1 MAADRP
7 ILPGSGRRPLAAA
20 RRRGAPD
27 TEAPLEVTLVLRRRA
42 ELPPGPPPRLTPA
55 ELAGTYGA
63 DPADVER
70 VRGALTAEGL
80 AVTSVDPASRRVQV
94 RGTVGTFQR
103 VFGTELEEVESPDPV
118 RGRAVTHRQRSGDLR
133 LPPALAGIVTA
144 VLGLDDRPQ
153 ARTRF
158 RPAAPVGTA
167 FTPPELGR
175 VYRFPAGT
183 DGSGQIL
190 AILEF
195 GGGYTQAD
203 LDQYW
208 TSIGPAAA
216 PTVTAVGVDGA
227 ANAPAGDPHGPDG
240 EVLLDI
246 EVAGALA
253 PGAAIVVYFAPNTDR
268 GFLDALA
275 TAGHATPTPT
285 AMSIS
290 WGQNEDAWT
299 AQARTAMDDAMADAA
314 ALGITVCA
322 AAGDDGSTDNATDGR
337 AHVDFPASSPHALAC
352 GGTTLRTEGSSGAV
366 SSEVVWFHGAGLGG
380 TGGGVSA
387 VFPVPEWQTGVG
399 VPGDAD
405 TGRPGRG
412 VPDVAADADP
422 ATGYRVRVDGTD
434 AVFGGTSAVA
444 PLWSALTCRLAQ
456 ALGHRPGLLQPLLY
470 AGLSAGQVPAGFRD
484 VTTGSNGAYRAA
496 PGWDPC
502 TGLGVPD
509 GEALLAALR
518 APRG

>member
-7 ILPGSGRRPLAAA
+7 VLPGSARRPLAAA
-20 RRRGAPD
+20 RPGGALDPATSLD
-27 TEAPLEVTLVLRRRA
+27 VTVVLRRRA
-42 ELPPGPPPRLTPA
+42 ELPAGLPPRLSPA
-55 ELAGTYGA
+55 ELAAAHGA
-63 DPADVER
+63 DPADVEA
-70 VRGALTAEGL
+70 VREALAAEGL
-80 AVTSVDPASRRVQV
+80 EVTAVDAASRRVQV
-94 RGTVGTFQR
+94 RGTVGSLQR
-103 VFGTELEEVESPDPV
+103 VFGTDLQQVESPDPV
-118 RGRAVTHRQRSGDLR
+118 LGRAVTHRQRSGDLR

-167 FTPPELGR
+167 FTPLELGR

-183 DGSGQIL
+183 DGSGQTL

-195 GGGYTQAD
+195 GGGYAQGD

-208 TSIGPAAA
+208 TSIGLAAA

-227 ANAPAGDPHGPDG
+227 ANAPAGDPHGADG

-275 TAGHATPTPT
+275 TAGHATPTPA

-299 AQARTAMDDAMADAA
+299 PQARTAMDDAMADAA

-366 SSEVVWFHGAGLGG
+366 STEVVWFHGAGLGG

-412 VPDVAADADP
+412 VPDVAAVADP

-434 AVFGGTSAVA
+434 AVIGGTSAVS
-444 PLWSALTCRLAQ
+444 PLWSALTCRLAE
-456 ALGHRPGLLQPLLY
+456 ALGQRPGLLQPLLY
-470 AGLSAGQVPAGFRD
+470 AGLSAGEVPAGFRD
-484 VTTGSNGAYRAA
+484 VTSGSNGAYTAG
-496 PGWDPC
+496 PGWDAC

-509 GEALLAALR
+509 GEALLAVLR
-518 APRG
+518 SSMP